1 MEDKMIKW
9 DVIIIGYNIEIGINI
24 DLFFVL
30 GNFEGGVYYKI

>member
-30 GNFEGGVYYKI
+30 GNVEGGVYYKI